1 MEMIKVA
8 ILGMAGI
15 LLGIFLKGV
24 KPEYSIYISLGVS
37 LCIFT
42 YAIGKLEYLFDSVN
56 QLQEYLQISTSYLT
70 TLLKMIGITYIGQ
83 FTSGICKD
91 AGYGSIGNQIEVFS
105 KLYIMV
111 ISMPVLLAVME
122 TIHGFLS

>member
-1 MEMIKVA
+1 
-8 ILGMAGI
+8 
-15 LLGIFLKGV
+15 
-24 KPEYSIYISLGVS
+24 
-37 LCIFT
+37 
-42 YAIGKLEYLFDSVN
+42 
-56 QLQEYLQISTSYLT
+56 
-70 TLLKMIGITYIGQ
+70 MIGITYIGQ

>member
-1 MEMIKVA
+1 M
-8 ILGMAGI
+8 
-15 LLGIFLKGV
+15 
-24 KPEYSIYISLGVS
+24 S
-37 LCIFT
+37 
-42 YAIGKLEYLFDSVN
+42 IGKLEYLFDSVS
-56 QLQEYLQISTSYLT
+56 QLQEYLPISTSYLT